1 MEFDEI
7 IIQATDEIGPSTN
20 IATIAIILTM
30 IPMAFVGGMM
40 GQFMKP
46 IPLNVP
52 VALAVSLF
60 VAYVFAPFLARKF
73 IKFTKHTPSEEKEE
87 ISSDTTVTQK
97 SIDKEE
103 NS

>member
-1 MEFDEI
+1 
-7 IIQATDEIGPSTN
+7 
-20 IATIAIILTM
+20 M

-60 VAYVFAPFLARKF
+60 VAYVFAPYLARKF
-73 IKFTKHTPSEEKEE
+73 IKYEKHEKDEKIEDDKTEEEGK
-87 ISSDTTVTQK
+87 V
-97 SIDKEE
+97 
-103 NS
+103 